1 MSGRKLRY
9 SRKFKK
15 DLGRLDGATVDQ
27 AKRLITEL
35 QEGNPSPGR
44 DDKLRKPKRRG
55 VRQAR
60 INQQYRL
67 TYRYENETVLLLRV
81 ATHREIERRDC

>member
-15 DLGRLDGATVDQ
+15 DIGKLDGATVDQ

-60 INQQYRL
+60 INHQYRL

-81 ATHREIERRDC
+81 ATHREIERSDC